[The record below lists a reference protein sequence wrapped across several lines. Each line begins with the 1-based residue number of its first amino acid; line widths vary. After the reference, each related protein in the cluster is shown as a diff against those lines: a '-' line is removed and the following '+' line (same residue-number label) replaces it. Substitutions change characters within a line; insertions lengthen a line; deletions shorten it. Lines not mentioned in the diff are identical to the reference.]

1 MEPLS
6 TASAFATIIG
16 LIGQFRTERK
26 SNPGDIE
33 EFLSWSETKDIEIRS
48 LVQDN
53 TQISVGIKA
62 LLARDR
68 ANLLSRLSS
77 IDHILSLIA
86 SNISEF
92 STLAGALNPGGV
104 LSRQA
109 MSIVDQ
115 MELGRVSKVLKCEDY
130 DGAELMVLEGDSRVI
145 NFDDKQFL
153 DDDLLTL
160 VECGLLRL
168 SYNDSSGEIYTFTRQ
183 AKALVIETRKS

>member
-26 SNPGDIE
+26 ANSGDFE
-33 EFLSWSETKDIEIRS
+33 DFLSWSETKDIEIRS
-48 LVQDN
+48 LVQTN

-68 ANLLSRLSS
+68 ADLLSRLSS
-77 IDHILSLIA
+77 IDNILSSIA
-86 SNISEF
+86 ANFSEF
-92 STLAGALNPGGV
+92 STLARALSPGGAL
-104 LSRQA
+104 SKQA
-109 MSIVDQ
+109 MSILDQ
-115 MELGRVSKVLKCEDY
+115 MELGRVSKVLKFEDY

-168 SYNDSSGEIYTFTRQ
+168 SYNDSGGEIYTFTRQ